1 MQKCRSDRTN
11 EKNLGC
17 GDALASHY
25 VAETSGEFSEVGHG
39 QQRPHSLAEDAVRR
53 QPVSADRF
61 PANRE
66 INREFCEI
74 RPLPCNFGVQ
84 SSNEVNRL
92 EPNSLRN
99 RTGNFLVETGK
110 PGTQTGNLGPLLH
123 RSYYSTRARLGE

>member
-66 INREFCEI
+66 INRELFSCARTRSTI
-74 RPLPCNFGVQ
+74 KGLGGQNLLTSPRLVNHGLF
-84 SSNEVNRL
+84 SSSG
-92 EPNSLRN
+92 SLA
-99 RTGNFLVETGK
+99 TAE
-110 PGTQTGNLGPLLH
+110 
-123 RSYYSTRARLGE
+123 SASRA